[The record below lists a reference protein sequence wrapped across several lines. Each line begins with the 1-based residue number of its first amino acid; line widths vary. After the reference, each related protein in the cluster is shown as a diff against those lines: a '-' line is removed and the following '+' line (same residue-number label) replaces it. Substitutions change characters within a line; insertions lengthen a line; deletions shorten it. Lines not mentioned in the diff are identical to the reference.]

1 MTKSFT
7 RRQFLKFGFTLS
19 AAAGLSSV
27 LPVWAQTEPT
37 PEVTPEADSALELT
51 GRLKQVHDPVMIKD
65 GDTYY
70 LFCTG
75 NGIPVRKSADMLDWD
90 MAFPPSVF
98 SGVPDW
104 ALEKIPGATNIW
116 APDISYYN
124 GKFHLYYSVSTFGS
138 NRSVIGLATNATLD
152 FESEAFEWV
161 DQGLVIES
169 TGAEPYNC
177 IDPNLIIDAD
187 GAPWL
192 AFGSFWSGLKMV
204 RLELE
209 TGKPAAEDNPVI
221 PIAQRFVNDGSIE
234 AAFIILK
241 DGFYY
246 LFASHDFCC
255 RGVDSTYHVVVGRS
269 EAVTGPYLDRDGV
282 EMLQGGGTQITF
294 PTDRWKGP
302 GHNGILLDDGVYYI
316 VYHSYDAD
324 SQGVPTLRINPLTW
338 DADGWPSL

>member
-1 MTKSFT
+1 MSKKFT
-7 RRQFLKFGFTLS
+7 RRQFLKSGLYLS
-19 AAAGLSSV
+19 AGAGLSSV

-37 PEVTPEADSALELT
+37 PEATAEASSALELT

-65 GDTYY
+65 GEMYY

-90 MAFPPSVF
+90 MNFPPSVF

-138 NRSVIGLATNATLD
+138 NRSVIGLATNTTLD
-152 FESEAFEWV
+152 FESEDFEWV
-161 DQGLVIES
+161 DHGLVVES

-177 IDPNLIIDAD
+177 IDANLIIDAE
-187 GAPWL
+187 GVPWL
-192 AFGSFWSGLKMV
+192 SFGSFWSGLKIIQ
-204 RLELE
+204 LDIE
-209 TGKPAAEDNPVI
+209 TGKPAADSTVI

-234 AAFIILK
+234 APFIILK

-255 RGVDSTYHVVVGRS
+255 RGTDSTYHVVVGRS

-294 PTDRWKGP
+294 PTERWKGP
-302 GHNGILLDDGVYYI
+302 GHNGIIFENDTYYM
-316 VYHSYDAD
+316 VYHSYDAE
-324 SQGVPTLRINPLTW
+324 SQGVPTLRINALSW
-338 DADGWPSL
+338 DADGWPSV